1 MDVECFLAVQHGFIY
16 LFWVGVGG
24 WGLMTKA
31 DIYIYIYIRT
41 WMQNKKLGGH
51 LEVPP
56 LGYVDL
62 SSIVVNIC
70 IAH

>member
-31 DIYIYIYIRT
+31 DIYIYIYIYK
-41 WMQNKKLGGH
+41 NLDAK
-51 LEVPP
+51 
-56 LGYVDL
+56 
-62 SSIVVNIC
+62 
-70 IAH
+70 